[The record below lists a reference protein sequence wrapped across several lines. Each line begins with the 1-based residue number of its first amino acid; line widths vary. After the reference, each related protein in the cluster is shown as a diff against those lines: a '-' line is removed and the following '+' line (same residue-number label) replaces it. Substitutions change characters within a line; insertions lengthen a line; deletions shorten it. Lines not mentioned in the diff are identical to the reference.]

1 MIIFRADGNRH
12 IGSGHVMRCLSIAD
26 AFRRAGEESLFV
38 MAEDAM
44 KDVVESRGH
53 QVKLLGGSYDQ
64 TEKEL
69 PIFLSLLDA
78 LKPKLIVVDSY
89 YVTERYFLTLSE
101 TNLPIWYIDDY
112 GKTAFSV
119 RGILNYNAYGPD
131 IDYRG
136 LYEGEGLCVPRL
148 LLGPT
153 YAPLRDVYRD
163 VPKRM
168 VAKECKNVLIST
180 GGSDPLS
187 VAKRLVD
194 YLQSNPAED
203 GLCFHFLVTPLNR
216 DREYLFQLPVDPSRI
231 VIHDRLNCLKD
242 IILASDLAVSA
253 AGSTMYELCAC
264 GLPTINYILAD
275 NQIPGCQA
283 FARLGYMDSCGD
295 LRGHEEQIGGLIY
308 TAVLKLSKNYEER
321 KRMAEAMQSYVDG
334 LGADRVVT
342 ELIKCF

>member
-1 MIIFRADGNRH
+1 MILFRADGNRH

-64 TEKEL
+64 MEKEL
-69 PIFLSLLDA
+69 PILLPLVES
-78 LKPKLIVVDSY
+78 LKPRLIIVDSY
-89 YVTERYFLTLSE
+89 YVTERYFLTLNKA
-101 TNLPIWYIDDY
+101 NLPIWYVDDY
-112 GKTAFSV
+112 GKTAFPV
-119 RGILNYNAYGPD
+119 RGILNYNAYGPE

-163 VPKRM
+163 VPKRN
-168 VAKECKNVLIST
+168 VEKECKNVLIST

-275 NQIPGCQA
+275 NQVPGCQA

-295 LRGHEEQIGGLIY
+295 LRGHEEQIGELIY
-308 TAVLKLSKNYEER
+308 TAVVRLSKNYEER
-321 KRMAEAMQSYVDG
+321 KRMAEGMQSYVDG
-334 LGADRVVT
+334 FGADRVVK
-342 ELIKCF
+342 ELFKCF